1 MEPVEI
7 IIQAYQQIKNAL
19 SEKLIKQGYQPIHE
33 QHDDQL
39 FHSRYMIWSN
49 NTEAFRLTWD
59 GKERWFAL
67 EITADLP
74 LKALSTWSTIIIV
87 PFETQNKTTVY
98 LEGIVHS
105 IVNSLD

>member
-7 IIQAYQQIKNAL
+7 ITQAYQEIKNTL
-19 SEKLIKQGYQPIHE
+19 SEKLTKQGYQPIHE

-39 FHSRYMIWSN
+39 FHSCYMIWSN

-67 EITADLP
+67 EITEDLP

-87 PFETQNKTTVY
+87 PFDAKNKTTVY
-98 LEGIVHS
+98 LEGIVHT
-105 IVNSLD
+105 IITSLE